1 MIAQFDEKIA
11 SAYQRNY
18 ETSATIFVYPMKM
31 NVYEGE
37 LDKNFLRQFNNCLY
51 DYREENLQWIIQKNK
66 DNGQKIHLVQVAIN
80 GDGEKIIKVEVEMD
94 KKQTP
99 LAKPRQ
105 SGGSGYFWLGILSAF
120 TGATFFETL
129 ATIFIL
135 DAVQKNQKRDD

>member
-1 MIAQFDEKIA
+1 MITQFDENNVK
-11 SAYQRNY
+11 AYQANFN
-18 ETSATIFVYPMKM
+18 THSTIYVYPMKM
-31 NVYEGE
+31 NVYDGE
-37 LDKNFLRQFNNCLY
+37 LDKNFLRQFNNCLH

-94 KKQTP
+94 KKQSL

-105 SGGSGYFWLGILSAF
+105 SGGLGYFWLGILSAF

-135 DAVQKNQKRDD
+135 DAVQKNRKRDD